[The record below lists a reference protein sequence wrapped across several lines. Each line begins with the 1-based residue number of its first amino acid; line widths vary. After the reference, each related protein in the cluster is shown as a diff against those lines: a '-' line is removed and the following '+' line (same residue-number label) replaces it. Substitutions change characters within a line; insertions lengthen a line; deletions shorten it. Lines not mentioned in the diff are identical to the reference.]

1 MTTTFT
7 LPHGKTPCRENI
19 DLFDSVYLEDFVPAD
34 YIEDHQGE
42 DLTEQDIYNAQ
53 IKHNIAHANTVVAA
67 KNLCGA
73 CPMLDIC
80 LKWVVEAE
88 KKSPVYGIIAG
99 LTADER
105 KVMYKKA
112 RVV

>member
-7 LPHGKTPCRENI
+7 LPHGKTPCRENV

-53 IKHNIAHANTVVAA
+53 IKHNIAHANTVVAVKA
-67 KNLCGA
+67 MCAA

-80 LKWVVEAE
+80 QKMVVEAE
-88 KKSPVYGIIAG
+88 KKSPIYGIVAG

-105 KVMYKKA
+105 KAKSKKA